1 MTEHDRLLK
10 IMPCRPE
17 DYEPWGNVERERPDC
32 SSGCKFARWLEG
44 EIQFDWCVCTN
55 PASHRVGLLTFEHQG
70 CVAFEATQDIS
81 KHFRVHTERQGS
93 GAGGVQHKPY
103 STRAE
108 CLAYLDGLYPGRDR
122 DPEPG
127 GRWRVLPETVA
138 WIQEYDLDQFG
149 LECDVGRP
157 T

>member
-55 PASHRVGLLTFEHQG
+55 PASHRVGLPRTSQSISECTLSGRVPVAAACNISRTEHAQNASPTWTDSTQG
-70 CVAFEATQDIS
+70 AIV
-81 KHFRVHTERQGS
+81 
-93 GAGGVQHKPY
+93 
-103 STRAE
+103 
-108 CLAYLDGLYPGRDR
+108 
-122 DPEPG
+122 
-127 GRWRVLPETVA
+127 
-138 WIQEYDLDQFG
+138 IQSQT
-149 LECDVGRP
+149 DVGASCRKRLRGSRSTTSISSGWNATSAGP
-157 T
+157 RNR